1 MFEKISFIMS
11 KMWEFLK
18 PFIKVLMSQ
27 AGQILA
33 DAAMSAVMV
42 MADQNISNSEKREEA
57 FKIIVED
64 LKKRGITVSSSIIYA
79 TIEAAVQKLKAATA

>member
-1 MFEKISFIMS
+1 
-11 KMWEFLK
+11 
-18 PFIKVLMSQ
+18 MSQ

-42 MADQNISNSEKREEA
+42 MADQTIPSSEKREEA

-64 LKKRGITVSSSIIYA
+64 LKKKGITVSSSIIYA
-79 TIEAAVQKLKAATA
+79 AIEAAVQKLKAATA

>member
-1 MFEKISFIMS
+1 
-11 KMWEFLK
+11 
-18 PFIKVLMSQ
+18 MSQ

-42 MADQNISNSEKREEA
+42 MADQNIPTSEKREEA
-57 FKIIVED
+57 FKLIVED
-64 LKKRGITVSSSIIYA
+64 LKKKGITVSSSIIYA